1 VGRGDGAKWLDA
13 KQETYQDEVSVTGK
27 PMVYVHDQS
36 QEQTDPEQ
44 EGADRE
50 ITGLDREI
58 TGPDQ
63 TNKDS
68 NQELLTH
75 STVDGTR
82 NDDVNTVLIE

>member
-50 ITGLDREI
+50 ITG
-58 TGPDQ
+58 PDQ
-63 TNKDS
+63 TDKDS